1 MLINLKKCG
10 KLSLIIVNSEII
22 MSSHDQNHPIN
33 NDTSDENT
41 THFGFQTVEKN
52 EKESK
57 VASVF
62 HSVAQQYDVMNDLMS
77 FGIHRLW
84 KRFTIDASGVRPGN
98 KVLDLAGGTGDLTA
112 KFSKLVGREG
122 KVILADINSSMLN
135 VGRDKLRD
143 LGLVQNIEYVQ
154 ANAQYLPFED
164 NTFDIITI
172 AFGLRN
178 VTDKDMALRSMYRVL
193 KPGGRLLVLEFSKP
207 EHELVNKAYDFY
219 SFNILPKIGEL
230 VAKDGDSYQYLAE
243 SIRMHPDQDT
253 LKTMMDAAGFEQTG
267 FKNLTGGVVAL
278 HKGYKF

>member
-1 MLINLKKCG
+1 MLIILIKCG
-10 KLSLIIVNSEII
+10 KLRVILVYSETM
-22 MSSHDQNHPIN
+22 MSAHDQNHPVN
-33 NDTSDENT
+33 NDNSEEDT

-77 FGIHRLW
+77 FGVHRLW

-112 KFSKLVGREG
+112 KFSQLVGREG

-143 LGLVQNIEYVQ
+143 RGLVQNIEYVQ

-164 NTFDIITI
+164 NTFDVITI

-219 SFNILPKIGEL
+219 SFNILPKMGEL

-243 SIRMHPDQDT
+243 SIRMHPDQET
-253 LKTMMDAAGFEQTG
+253 LKTMMDSAGFEQTS